1 MSPTSPIAAP
11 SQRPLSGGAVDAL
24 RVLMVSTSYPK
35 DLSDWKGVFIRD
47 MARAI
52 AAKNGIELHLWAPP
66 GTLPDNVLPAATPAE
81 SSWLDQ
87 LMAAGG
93 VSHLMRQGGIGSAL
107 APAKLLYLLWKTYR
121 RHGDVAVY
129 HLNWLQC
136 GLPLPD
142 NGKPALLTVLGNDL
156 KLMNVPLVRALL
168 RRNMRSRPV
177 AICPNA
183 EWMRQPLEAAFGDIA
198 QIKPVS
204 FGIAPHWYEIERSP
218 ANPHRWLAVTR
229 LTADKLG
236 PLFEWSAPLFAGG
249 DRELH
254 LFGPM
259 QEQIEVP
266 GWVHYH
272 GSATPQELASRW
284 FPGATGLVTLSRHA
298 EGRPQVMLEAM
309 ASGLPIVASDMPA
322 HASIVENRRSGRL
335 CDSQDAYLEAIRQ
348 LEDPAINAQYGAA
361 ARAWA
366 RDDFGTWDDCAGRY
380 VDIYKSL
387 LTARHA

>member
-1 MSPTSPIAAP
+1 M
-11 SQRPLSGGAVDAL
+11 

-47 MARAI
+47 MARSI
-52 AAKNGIELHLWAPP
+52 AAKKDIELHLWAPP
-66 GTLPDNVLPAATPAE
+66 GTLPDKVQPAATPTE
-81 SSWLDQ
+81 SAWLDQ

-93 VSHLMRQGGIGSAL
+93 VSHLMRQGGLASTL

-121 RHGDVAVY
+121 RHANVDVY

-136 GLPLPD
+136 ALPLPN

-156 KLMNVPLVRALL
+156 KLMNVPLVRSLL

-218 ANPHRWLAVTR
+218 ASPHQWLAVTR
-229 LTADKLG
+229 LTANKLG

-249 DRELH
+249 ERELH

-266 GWVHYH
+266 RWVHYH
-272 GSATPQELASRW
+272 GSATPQELASTW
-284 FPGATGLVTLSRHA
+284 FPRATGLVTLSRHA

-322 HASIVENRRSGRL
+322 HASIVENHRSGRL
-335 CDSQDAYLEAIRQ
+335 CDTQGSFEDAIRQ

-380 VDIYKSL
+380 VDIYQSL
-387 LTARHA
+387 LTSRHA

>member
-1 MSPTSPIAAP
+1 M
-11 SQRPLSGGAVDAL
+11 

-35 DLSDWKGVFIRD
+35 DPSDWKGVFIRD

-52 AAKNGIELHLWAPP
+52 ANKDGIELQLWAPP
-66 GTLPDNVLPAATPAE
+66 GELPEKVAAAATPAE
-81 SSWLDQ
+81 SAWLDQ

-93 VSHLMRQGGIGSAL
+93 VSHLMRQHGLASML
-107 APAKLLYLLWKTYR
+107 APAKLLYLLWQTYR
-121 RHGDVAVY
+121 RHQDVDVY
-129 HLNWLQC
+129 HINWLQC
-136 GLPLPD
+136 GLPLPN

-156 KLMNVPLVRALL
+156 KLMNVPMVRALL
-168 RRNMRSRPV
+168 RRNMRTRPV

-183 EWMRQPLEAAFGDIA
+183 EWMREPLEAAFGDVA

-204 FGIAPHWYEIERSP
+204 FGISPHWYEIERSP
-218 ANPHRWLAVTR
+218 AAPHRWLAVTR
-229 LTADKLG
+229 LTANKLG
-236 PLFEWSAPLFAGG
+236 PLFEWSAPIFGG
-249 DRELH
+249 TERELH

-266 GWVHYH
+266 EWVRYH
-272 GSATPQELASRW
+272 GSATPHELATAW
-284 FPGATGLVTLSRHA
+284 FPHATGLVTLSRHA

-322 HASIVENRRSGRL
+322 HASIVENQRSGRL
-335 CDSQDAYLEAIRQ
+335 CDAPDSYHEAIRE
-348 LEDPAINAQYGAA
+348 LEDPAVNAKYGAA

-380 VDIYKSL
+380 VDIYRSL
-387 LTARHA
+387 LTSRHA